1 MAAKGLLGHGVFG
14 ALAVRWF
21 EKCAGEWVPVVRVAG
36 WEVVVRGEGRG
47 MGKVVVNEAVGKGG
61 AVLGKVLGMV
71 EEWLRSRL
79 AEGTVLGDKDRC
91 LEGEKEKNDKKKENG
106 KDDGKKDKEKNE
118 KDDEKK
124 GEVVVYSGVA
134 GELFTL
140 LESERV
146 EVGEGWLAM

>member
-47 MGKVVVNEAVGKGG
+47 KVVVNE
-61 AVLGKVLGMV
+61 VLGKVLGMV

-91 LEGEKEKNDKKKENG
+91 LEGEKEKNDEKKEGG
-106 KDDGKKDKEKNE
+106 KDDGKKNEKDNE

-140 LESERV
+140 PESERV